1 MYKLWASIYKE
12 FLLLTRDLGGL
23 TILFVM
29 PLVLIITI
37 TLIQDSSFKSIQE
50 SKIPILI
57 VDNDKG
63 MISSTIFKGLRN
75 QKLFEVIVKEKESEV
90 EELVF
95 KGTYQLAIVIPENL
109 SRDLALK
116 ISQNVEGVLSDFGME
131 DKDTSAT
138 NIEIPTK
145 EVRLY
150 FDPAIRQSFK
160 SSIKSGIDKMISKI
174 ETESIYKAF
183 QEQLLDDDSSFTF
196 NSEKFITFNEITPKL
211 KEDEVLPNSAQHNV
225 PAWTLFA
232 IFFIIVPLS
241 INMVKEKS
249 QGTFVRLRT
258 NPVSYSIVLA
268 GKTVVFLMV
277 CLIQFFLMVLIGVY
291 LFPVLGL
298 PTLAVSGKLFLAF
311 LVALFSGLAAVGL
324 GLLLGTVAKSQEQA
338 APFGATFVVVLAALG
353 GVWVPVFMMP
363 NFMQFI
369 SNLSP
374 MNWGLNAF
382 YDVFLRN
389 GGLLEILPE
398 IGLLFLFFLATTII
412 SIIYNNKKNAV

>member
-196 NSEKFITFNEITPKL
+196 NSEKLITFNEITPKL
-211 KEDEVLPNSAQHNV
+211 KENDVLPNSAQHNV

-353 GVWVPVFMMP
+353 GVWVPVFMLP